1 MREYRDVGTCEEAER
16 FPGISFLLIRD
27 SCKQMPMI
35 GHFVYRLPLNPLLS
49 IMHTAA
55 RAHPVDPLYEEKARL
70 IQS

>member
-35 GHFVYRLPLNPLLS
+35 GHFVYRLPLNPLFVNN
-49 IMHTAA
+49 
-55 RAHPVDPLYEEKARL
+55 AHSSTRT
-70 IQS
+70 SC